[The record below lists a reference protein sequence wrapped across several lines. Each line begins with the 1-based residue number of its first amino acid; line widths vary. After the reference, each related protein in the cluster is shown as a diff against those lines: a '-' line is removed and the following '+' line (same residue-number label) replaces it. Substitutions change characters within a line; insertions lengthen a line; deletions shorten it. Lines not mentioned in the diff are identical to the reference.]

1 MLLSNGEAQFQ
12 MFLNERLIDRT
23 MSIDA
28 LIKRK
33 YFTNDAVIA
42 EKKKLICDPA
52 ILNKI
57 RESIRVRTE
66 QANELFKTELFD
78 VP

>member
-1 MLLSNGEAQFQ
+1 MAQFQ
-12 MFLNERLIDRT
+12 TVLNERLIDRA

-28 LIKRK
+28 PIKKNNYKLPRT
-33 YFTNDAVIA
+33 TNDAVKV
-42 EKKKLICDPA
+42 EKKKLICARA

-57 RESIRVRTE
+57 QESIRIRTE

-78 VP
+78 VT